1 MLLGLQK
8 VLEGVFRWA
17 NECNDFLLLVLDT
30 RLYVQWEND
39 KKIKYLEKMAFLLLL
54 HCVSLSPSPSLC
66 MCVHVHVQV
75 PVCVN
80 NTIEKDNS
88 PSNVDSLNVIPM
100 KSCLAS
106 YSLPDSNP
114 SLSANVLSILS
125 FSANP
130 PQHVRFC
137 LRHISSLRLHM
148 EAKFLLSH
156 SSVEVIVP
164 PLIQHWR

>member
-1 MLLGLQK
+1 
-8 VLEGVFRWA
+8 
-17 NECNDFLLLVLDT
+17 
-30 RLYVQWEND
+30 
-39 KKIKYLEKMAFLLLL
+39 MAFLLLS

-66 MCVHVHVQV
+66 VCVHVHVQV

-114 SLSANVLSILS
+114 SLSANVLSILF
-125 FSANP
+125 FS
-130 PQHVRFC
+130 Q
-137 LRHISSLRLHM
+137 SSPTCKVLFK
-148 EAKFLLSH
+148 AYLLSQASH
-156 SSVEVIVP
+156 GGQIP
-164 PLIQHWR
+164 AFP